1 MTDQNES
8 LALQNLIRL
17 QELELQLSSLEERV
31 GRTPDEIRTLEL
43 QLEEAWEQVE
53 ETKQAIE
60 NAGKVRRQLEAEVEA
75 LRGKLSHYQDQLMQV
90 KTNVEYQAMLHEI
103 QFTRDRIESKE
114 DEILDQMMDVDEKEQ
129 ALRDADGEF
138 GKKKAE
144 IEKQK
149 TALEEFLQC
158 SESELKA
165 LEEEVGQ
172 VKGMISQEHLARYA
186 RIASVRNGVAIVPVV
201 GGTCQGCHVRLR
213 PQLLAEVKLNRQV
226 RLCENCSRILY
237 FPSS

>member
-43 QLEEAWEQVE
+43 QLEEAREQVE